1 MLKARYSIGPPVLRI
16 FVSFKNVNLL
26 TYMNK
31 QATFLLIVTVV
42 LGIMAADPRKFIDPQ
57 NMDLSVKPGDNFY
70 QYANGN
76 WLRQNAIPASK
87 TSWGSFNELR
97 EKSLD
102 AMKSLLEEA
111 SKTTTKGRLYQMV
124 GDYYVSGMDSLTIE
138 KQGFDPIKPD
148 LARIDKVNNK
158 TDFFNELAYQRTQSN
173 GMLWGFFV
181 AQDRKNVSKY
191 LPQFSQGGTT
201 LPDRDYYLKSDARSL
216 KIRDAYRDNLTKMFV
231 LIGEEPTQASQD
243 ADVIMRVETALAKA
257 QMPRVDLRDP
267 YKTYNKLT
275 VAGFSQ
281 QTPGINWADQL
292 TKYGIKGQDTVLVQ
306 NPTFF
311 RSLDSLMA
319 ATPIEDLR
327 TYMRWNILKG
337 AAPYLSDAF
346 VKQSFAFSKVL
357 TGQKEQTPRWQ
368 RVSSLIDGSLGD
380 LLGQLYVQKYFKPE
394 AKQRM
399 LTLVDNLEASYSGHI
414 KNLDWMSEDTKK
426 KALTKLLAFKRK
438 IGYPDKWKNYE
449 GVTITRNDFYN
460 NVQSA
465 GKWQYNY
472 MINRLGKPVDK
483 TEWGMTPP
491 TVNAYYNPVNNEIAF
506 PAAILQFPFYDF
518 EADDAI
524 NYGGIGAV
532 IGHEMTHG
540 FDDSG
545 RQYDADG
552 TLRDWWTKTDADD
565 FRKRADQ
572 VKEQFFGFKVLD
584 SIKVNGQLTLG
595 ENLADLGGLAIA
607 YDAFKKTPQ
616 GKSTGKKSMIDG
628 FTPDQRFFLSWAQVW
643 RINVL
648 PETQAQLI
656 MTDPHAPG
664 LYRCNGPL
672 SNINAWYQAFNVQPG
687 DKMYKKPEDR
697 IKVW

>member
-1 MLKARYSIGPPVLRI
+1 
-16 FVSFKNVNLL
+16 
-26 TYMNK
+26 MNH
-31 QATFLLIVTVV
+31 QLTFLSATVLV
-42 LGIMAADPRKFIDPQ
+42 AGLLAAQPGQAAPPKKPAPRPNAAPIKFIDPQ
-57 NMDLSVKPGDNFY
+57 NMDQSTKPGDDFY

-102 AMKSLLEEA
+102 AMKTLLEDA

-124 GDYYVSGMDSLTIE
+124 GDYYVSGMDSATID
-138 KQGFDPIKPD
+138 KLGFDPIKPD
-148 LARIDKVNNK
+148 LARIEKVNNK
-158 TDFFNELAYQRTQSN
+158 VDFLNELAYQRTQSN
-173 GMLWGFFV
+173 GMLFGFFV

-191 LPQFSQGGTT
+191 LPQLSQGGTT
-201 LPDRDYYLKSDARSL
+201 LPDRDYYLKNDARSQ
-216 KIRDAYRDNLTKMFV
+216 KIRDAYRDNLTKMFA

-257 QMPRVDLRDP
+257 QMPRVEMRDP
-267 YKTYNKLT
+267 YKTYNKFA
-275 VAGFSQ
+275 VAEFNK

-292 TKYGIKGQDTVLVQ
+292 TKFGAKGQDTVLVQ
-306 NPTFF
+306 NPGFY
-311 RSLDSLMA
+311 RSLDSLVS
-319 ATPIEDLR
+319 ATPVEDLR
-327 TYMRWNILKG
+327 TYMRWNIIKG

-346 VKQSFAFSKVL
+346 VKQNFAFSKVL

-368 RVSSLIDGSLGD
+368 RVSGLIDGTLGD
-380 LLGQLYVQKYFKPE
+380 LLGQLYVQSYFKPE

-399 LTLVDNLEASYSGHI
+399 LTLVDNLEASYKEHI

-426 KALTKLLAFKRK
+426 KALVKLLAFKRK

-449 GVTITRNDFYN
+449 GVTIARNSFYG

-465 GKWQYNY
+465 GKWSYNY
-472 MINRLGKPVDK
+472 MVNRLGKPVDK

-491 TVNAYYNPVNNEIAF
+491 TVNAYYSPVNNEIAF
-506 PAAILQFPFYDF
+506 PAAILQFPFYDYN
-518 EADDAI
+518 ADDAV

-552 TLRDWWTKTDADD
+552 TLRDWWTKADADN
-565 FRKRADQ
+565 FKQRADQ

-584 SIKVNGQLTLG
+584 SLKVNGQLTLG

-616 GKSTGKKSMIDG
+616 GKSKTKIDG

-643 RINVL
+643 RINVR
-648 PETQAQLI
+648 PETAAQLI
-656 MTDPHAPG
+656 LTDPHAPG
-664 LYRCNGPL
+664 QYRCNGPL
-672 SNINAWYQAFNVQPG
+672 SNIDAWYQAFNVQPG
-687 DKMYKKPEDR
+687 DKMYKTKEQR

>member
-1 MLKARYSIGPPVLRI
+1 MTKRVAFLFSVALVIG
-16 FVSFKNVNLL
+16 F
-26 TYMNK
+26 
-31 QATFLLIVTVV
+31 
-42 LGIMAADPRKFIDPQ
+42 MAAGPRKFIDPQ

-76 WLRQNAIPASK
+76 WLRQNAVPASK

-102 AMKSLLEEA
+102 AMKALLEEA
-111 SKTTTKGRLYQMV
+111 STSTTKGRLYQMV
-124 GDYYVSGMDSLTIE
+124 GDYYVSGMDSTTIE
-138 KQGFDPIKPD
+138 KRGFDPIKPD

-158 TDFFNELAYQRTQSN
+158 AEFLIELAYQRTQGN
-173 GMLWGFFV
+173 GMLFGFFIGP
-181 AQDRKNVSKY
+181 DRKNVTKY

-201 LPDRDYYLKSDARSL
+201 LPDRDYYLKNDVRSQ
-216 KIRDAYRDNLTKMFV
+216 KIRDAYRDNLSKMFA
-231 LIGEEPTQASQD
+231 LIGEEPTQSSQD
-243 ADVIMRVETALAKA
+243 ADVIIRVETALAKA

-267 YKTYNKLT
+267 YKTYNKFT
-275 VAGFSQ
+275 VANFSQ

-292 TKYGIKGQDTVLVQ
+292 VKYGAKGQDTVLVQ
-306 NPTFF
+306 SPTFF
-311 RSLDSLMA
+311 RSLDSLVQV
-319 ATPIEDLR
+319 TPIEDWR

-346 VKQSFAFSKVL
+346 VKQNFSFSKVL
-357 TGQKEQTPRWQ
+357 TGQKEETPRWQ
-368 RVSSLIDGSLGD
+368 RVSSLIDGSLSD

-399 LTLVDNLEASYSGHI
+399 LMLVDNLEASYKEHI
-414 KNLDWMSEDTKK
+414 KNLDWMSDGTKK
-426 KALTKLLAFKRK
+426 KALAKLMAFKRK
-438 IGYPDKWKNYE
+438 IGYPDKWKSYE
-449 GVTITRNDFYN
+449 GVVIARNDYYGNVKSASKWAYN
-460 NVQSA
+460 H
-465 GKWQYNY
+465 
-472 MINRLGKPVDK
+472 MINRLGRPVDR

-491 TVNAYYNPVNNEIAF
+491 TVNAQYSSVNNDISF
-506 PAAILQFPFYDF
+506 PAAILQFPFFDF
-518 EADDAI
+518 DADDAV

-545 RQYDADG
+545 RQFDADG
-552 TLRDWWTKTDADD
+552 TLRDWWTKDDAVK
-565 FRKRADQ
+565 FKERADK
-572 VKEQFFGFKVLD
+572 VRDQFFGFKVLD

-616 GKSTGKKSMIDG
+616 GKSSGKKSLIDG

-643 RINVL
+643 RSNQL
-648 PETQAQLI
+648 PESTAQRIL
-656 MTDPHAPG
+656 TDPHAPDI
-664 LYRCNGPL
+664 YRVNGPL
-672 SNINAWYQAFNVQPG
+672 SNITAWYQAFNIQPG
-687 DKMYKKPEDR
+687 DKLYKKPEDR